1 MLCSTLFLNSEQV
14 FQKLLQEGDYYRSA
28 GEYKRA
34 AFDNGIKD
42 TAVYYLDLAAIYSL
56 SDFTDIA
63 DTMYE
68 KATYFVDSE
77 ENLRKLVLINSYLS
91 FRNGAFSEALFD
103 IEDYMQPG
111 DTLIEALTLLR
122 QCVKE
127 NKKVE
132 IIPEFLP
139 DSIKRSVNHFRK
151 LTLRDPIM
159 GIMMSS
165 IYPGLG
171 EVYAGD
177 NVTAIRDFTVYT
189 VFLGVTVYALLKN
202 RASFSVDPIA
212 LSLDYILKRD
222 WVLVLFLY
230 NSFVARFANGAK
242 VNAEEAIDSYNKKK
256 YEKYLTGLYNYI
268 EKHYRERIVSAITF

>member
-1 MLCSTLFLNSEQV
+1 LNSEQV
-14 FQKLLQEGDYYRSA
+14 LRTLLQEGDYYRSA

-34 AFDNGIKD
+34 AFELGIKD

-56 SDFTDIA
+56 SEFPDIA
-63 DTMYE
+63 DSMYE

-77 ENLRKLVLINSYLS
+77 ENLKKLALINSYLS
-91 FRNGAFSEALFD
+91 FKKGAFSEAIFD
-103 IEDYMQPG
+103 IEDYVNPK

-151 LTLRDPIM
+151 LTLKDPMM

-165 IYPGLG
+165 VYPGFG
-171 EVYAGD
+171 EIYAGD
-177 NVTAIRDFTVYT
+177 NAAAIRDFSVYT

-202 RASFSVDPIA
+202 RASFSVDPID
-212 LSLDYILKRD
+212 LTMDYLKKRD

-242 VNAEEAIDSYNKKK
+242 VNAEEAADGYNKKK
-256 YEKYLTGLYNYI
+256 YEKYLTGLYNYV
-268 EKHYRERIVSAITF
+268 EKHYRERVMTSITF